1 MKPIKENIQEATFMV
16 VFVQCGMQI
25 PIIMN
30 YMVNERR
37 RQGLEDH
44 LLGITVGMV
53 QGSGA

>member
-1 MKPIKENIQEATFMV
+1 MV